1 MNTDITILF
10 GSQTGNSE
18 DVAHRIAREAKKRH
32 KSVYISAL
40 DDYDLVRFYI
50 SYLELSLCY
59 IRG

>member
-32 KSVYISAL
+32 KSVYISTL
-40 DDYDLVRFYI
+40 DDYDVVSFSRLYLV
-50 SYLELSLCY
+50 LSICY
-59 IRG
+59 IRE